1 MDEFVNDIREKR
13 TTNFSVTRIPVW
25 ALKEFK
31 KLCKEQYGDIY
42 YLGIIQ
48 LMKTK
53 KIYEEIIP
61 PFHSLQKTTENLQKQ
76 IDELKN
82 PEQHKEIKTFGE

>member
-1 MDEFVNDIREKR
+1 MEDFVNEIREKR

-25 ALKEFK
+25 ALKKFK
-31 KLCKEQYGDIY
+31 KLCKEEFGDIY

-53 KIYEEIIP
+53 ELYEEIIP
-61 PFHSLQKTTENLQKQ
+61 LFNSLQKTTESLQKQ
-76 IDELKN
+76 IDDLK
-82 PEQHKEIKTFGE
+82 PSKEIKTFGE

>member
-1 MDEFVNDIREKR
+1 MEEFVNDIREKR
-13 TTNFSVTRIPVW
+13 TTNFSVTKIPVW

-31 KLCKEQYGDIY
+31 KLCKEEFGNIY

-53 KIYEEIIP
+53 KLYEEIIP
-61 PFHSLQKTTENLQKQ
+61 LFQSLQKTTENLQKQ
-76 IDELKN
+76 IDDLK
-82 PEQHKEIKTFGE
+82 PSKEIKTFGD

>member
-1 MDEFVNDIREKR
+1 MEEFVNDIREKR
-13 TTNFSVTRIPVW
+13 TTNFSVTKIPVW

-31 KLCKEQYGDIY
+31 KLCKEEFGNIY

-53 KIYEEIIP
+53 KLYEEIIP
-61 PFHSLQKTTENLQKQ
+61 LFQSLQKTTENLQKQ
-76 IDELKN
+76 IDDLK
-82 PEQHKEIKTFGE
+82 PTETSKEIKTFG

>member
-1 MDEFVNDIREKR
+1 LEEFVNDIREKR
-13 TTNFSVTRIPVW
+13 TTNFSVTKIPVW

-31 KLCKEQYGDIY
+31 KLCKEEFGNIY

-53 KIYEEIIP
+53 KLYEEIIP
-61 PFHSLQKTTENLQKQ
+61 LFQSLQKTTENLQKQ
-76 IDELKN
+76 IDDLKK
-82 PEQHKEIKTFGE
+82 ETSKEIKTFGD

>member
-1 MDEFVNDIREKR
+1 LEEFVNDIREKR
-13 TTNFSVTRIPVW
+13 TTNFSVTKIPVW

-31 KLCKEQYGDIY
+31 KLCKEEFGNIY

-53 KIYEEIIP
+53 KLYEEIIP
-61 PFHSLQKTTENLQKQ
+61 LFQSLQKTTENLQKQ
-76 IDELKN
+76 IDDLK
-82 PEQHKEIKTFGE
+82 PSKEIKTFGD